1 MSDSV
6 YVFGKGRTVSHDCFT
21 LPLGAMKTSHR
32 VLLGSLE
39 PIILYIIGVGSRS
52 TTDLFQLD
60 QSPAQQH
67 FPKSKNLLPPIL
79 NICRAK
85 YSKPQLEKSRL
96 KLTYTQS
103 QSVHQL
109 WIKMCWKVEHF
120 VSFHL
125 SNIQL
130 QTHSHLFKKSWESV
144 KIIHLMVLWI

>member
-1 MSDSV
+1 MSGSA
-6 YVFGKGRTVSHDCFT
+6 YVFGKGRSASHNCFT
-21 LPLGAMKTSHR
+21 LPLGTMENSPR
-32 VLLGSLE
+32 VRLGSLE
-39 PIILYIIGVGSRS
+39 TVTLNIIDLGSRS
-52 TTDLFQLD
+52 TTDIFQLD

-67 FPKSKNLLPPIL
+67 FPKLKNLLPSIL
-79 NICRAK
+79 NIRRAK

-96 KLTYTQS
+96 KLTYTQA

-144 KIIHLMVLWI
+144 KIIHLMVLRI